1 MRDTFLKPRRGVIYF
16 HVGHG
21 DCSSPASAD
30 ASAGPGAPAGPASDC
45 LGRHYVGEAHVCGG
59 RTQGT
64 QPARHRV
71 RAEGQRV
78 GTKGPEGPGPRRGRR
93 RGPRGREDLPD
104 GVPLSHAR
112 GLGLPRRPTAH
123 GQRGA
128 GSAGREDP
136 VCTETTQT
144 RRKASSGHAAP
155 SGPRE
160 RSRPRPPRPDA
171 GETLREPDSA
181 RAASRGQSPWR
192 PALLCFRPQG
202 RTAEAAERGLAA
214 PLSQR
219 KEAERFAAAKL
230 VPPAAGRQPR
240 RLQNLPS
247 WRRRWLQA
255 ARRVCCQLSRGPAG
269 RAGARTV
276 ITS

>member
-1 MRDTFLKPRRGVIYF
+1 MTTGP
-16 HVGHG
+16 
-21 DCSSPASAD
+21 
-30 ASAGPGAPAGPASDC
+30 AGPGGLARRRPSEPRSRPRPPPTPHGTRST
-45 LGRHYVGEAHVCGG
+45 GRGVGGA
-59 RTQGT
+59 
-64 QPARHRV
+64 
-71 RAEGQRV
+71 
-78 GTKGPEGPGPRRGRR
+78 
-93 RGPRGREDLPD
+93 RGPRLYGNNTNATKSLVR
-104 GVPLSHAR
+104 
-112 GLGLPRRPTAH
+112 PR
-123 GQRGA
+123 
-128 GSAGREDP
+128 
-136 VCTETTQT
+136 
-144 RRKASSGHAAP
+144 AP

-192 PALLCFRPQG
+192 STPLRFRPQG

-230 VPPAAGRQPR
+230 VLPAAGRQPR

-255 ARRVCCQLSRGPAG
+255 ARRGVLSAEPGTRWES
-269 RAGARTV
+269 RSSDCDHELKVTN
-276 ITS
+276 

>member
-1 MRDTFLKPRRGVIYF
+1 M
-16 HVGHG
+16 
-21 DCSSPASAD
+21 
-30 ASAGPGAPAGPASDC
+30 
-45 LGRHYVGEAHVCGG
+45 
-59 RTQGT
+59 
-64 QPARHRV
+64 
-71 RAEGQRV
+71 
-78 GTKGPEGPGPRRGRR
+78 
-93 RGPRGREDLPD
+93 PD

-123 GQRGA
+123 GQQGA

-144 RRKASSGHAAP
+144 RRKASSGHAKP

-192 PALLCFRPQG
+192 STPLRFRPQG

>member
-1 MRDTFLKPRRGVIYF
+1 MTAHRR
-16 HVGHG
+16 
-21 DCSSPASAD
+21 
-30 ASAGPGAPAGPASDC
+30 
-45 LGRHYVGEAHVCGG
+45 
-59 RTQGT
+59 
-64 QPARHRV
+64 PAR
-71 RAEGQRV
+71 
-78 GTKGPEGPGPRRGRR
+78 TPRQARGRR
-93 RGPRGREDLPD
+93 RAQRVTASVGTTSAKLTSAGAARRELSRPVTASGPRASAWEQKGQRVREDLPD
-104 GVPLSHAR
+104 GIPLSHAR

-128 GSAGREDP
+128 GSAWREDP

-144 RRKASSGHAAP
+144 RRKASSGHAAS
-155 SGPRE
+155 SGPRV

-192 PALLCFRPQG
+192 STPLRFRPQG

-230 VPPAAGRQPR
+230 VPTAAGRQPR